1 MAVDDFLGKKFSER
15 TTGGKLLYG
24 AAMVA
29 SPIGIPLAIAN
40 EGAKMWNGNK
50 DRLSEI
56 EKLAA
61 ELENSEFNT
70 AKETQKMEDYYDQ
83 VFLNAA
89 KAQREA
95 EFGFSPEQKAEARQT
110 FAEGSNLAIQNAQNA
125 NGGTLQNYINA
136 NMNTNANKFATGMAS
151 QDAALKMQKQQQ
163 VLNYLNQLGSA
174 AGNSQNV
181 FTQNFGKNVM
191 AEQAIGQAEKDWYT
205 QRDANR
211 MALVNAGLSAAG
223 QAAAAGATGGASAA
237 MPTGAG
243 SDIRLKKNI
252 VYSHTENGHKIYEF
266 EYKNEP
272 NVKYSGVMAQEV
284 LETNPSAVIE
294 ENGYYKVYYGMLGLT
309 MKKLN

>member
-1 MAVDDFLGKKFSER
+1 MAEDNFWDKKWEDRSA
-15 TTGGKLLYG
+15 GGKWLYG
-24 AAMVA
+24 GLAVTATPFVA
-29 SPIGIPLAIAN
+29 AN
-40 EGAKMWNGNK
+40 EARKMWTGDK
-50 DRLSEI
+50 SRLSEI
-56 EKLAA
+56 EKQAA
-61 ELENSEFNT
+61 EMENSEFNT

-95 EFGFSPEQKAEARQT
+95 EYGFSPEQKAEARQT
-110 FAEGSNLAIQNAQNA
+110 FAEGSNLAMQNAQNA
-125 NGGTLQNYINA
+125 GGGTLQNYINA
-136 NMNTNANKFATGMAS
+136 NMNTNVNKFATGMAS

-174 AGNSQNV
+174 AGNSQDV
-181 FTQNFGKNVM
+181 FTQNFNKNIM

-205 QRDANR
+205 KRDADR
-211 MALVNAGLSAAG
+211 MALVNAGTSVVG
-223 QAAAAGATGGASAA
+223 QAAGAAAA
-237 MPTGAG
+237 A

-284 LETNPSAVIE
+284 LEKNPSAVVE
-294 ENGYYKVYYGMLGLT
+294 ENGYYKVYYDMLGLT